1 MRAGLL
7 SPGVRENPLFEIGIE
22 RYIEAM
28 MQRRHFSHALLGWS
42 VASAWPSAQA
52 QASPLK
58 LLVGFAPGGSV
69 DLTARALADAMKD
82 SLGRSV
88 IVDNKPGAAGRLVLE
103 AVKQARADGN
113 TLMLVPHGPMTLF
126 PWIHR
131 QLRYDPV
138 KDFTPIGRV
147 CVVDYAL
154 TTGPATPAKSIEAYV
169 QWAHDPGNKASYG
182 SPGAGTIP
190 HFIGQG
196 FAQRTR
202 TDIVHVPYKG
212 SALTMVDLMA
222 GNVSLGVSPLADAI
236 EHHRNGKVRILATT
250 GSQRSTALKDVPTL
264 KEVGID
270 LVVDGWYGV
279 YAPAGLP
286 EAQHQALTK
295 ALEVAVGK
303 QEEYLQKNAM
313 RPAFMRPEQ
322 LAQLQRTESAQWE
335 PWVKSSGFKPE
346 D

>member
-1 MRAGLL
+1 
-7 SPGVRENPLFEIGIE
+7 
-22 RYIEAM
+22 M
-28 MQRRHFSHALLGWS
+28 MHRRQFSKAVWSLS
-42 VASAWPSAQA
+42 VASLGSQVQA
-52 QASPLK
+52 QSQSVK
-58 LLVGFAPGGSV
+58 LLVGFAAGGSV
-69 DLTARALADAMKD
+69 DLTARALADALKD
-82 SLGRSV
+82 SLGRTV
-88 IVDNKPGAAGRLVLE
+88 IVENRPGAAGRLVLE
-103 AVKQARADGN
+103 AVKQAKPDGD

-131 QLRYDPV
+131 NLRYDPN
-138 KDFTPIGRV
+138 KDFTPLGRV

-154 TTGPATPAKSIEAYV
+154 TTGPATPAKTIGEYL
-169 QWAHDPGNKASYG
+169 QWARDPKNKASFG

-196 FAQRTR
+196 FTQRTQ

-212 SALTMVDLMA
+212 SALTMVDLMG

-250 GSQRSTALKDVPTL
+250 GSQRSSALKDVPTL

-286 EAQHQALTK
+286 EAQLQVLSK
-295 ALEVAVGK
+295 ALELAVMK
-303 QEEYLQKNAM
+303 QEEFFLKNAM
-313 RPAFMRPEQ
+313 RAAPLRPEA
-322 LAQLQRTESAQWE
+322 LAQLQRTEMAQWE
-335 PWVKSSGFKPE
+335 PWVKASGFKAE

>member
-1 MRAGLL
+1 MMHRRQFSKALWGL
-7 SPGVRENPLFEIGIE
+7 
-22 RYIEAM
+22 
-28 MQRRHFSHALLGWS
+28 S
-42 VASAWPSAQA
+42 VASLGAQVQA
-52 QASPLK
+52 QSQSVK
-58 LLVGFAPGGSV
+58 LLVGFAAGGSV
-69 DLTARALADAMKD
+69 DLTARALADALKD
-82 SLGRSV
+82 SLGRTV
-88 IVDNKPGAAGRLVLE
+88 IVENRPGAAGRLVLE
-103 AVKQARADGN
+103 AVKQAKPDGD

-131 QLRYDPV
+131 NLRYDPS
-138 KDFTPIGRV
+138 KDFTPLGRV

-154 TTGPATPAKSIEAYV
+154 TTGPATPAKTIGEYL
-169 QWAHDPGNKASYG
+169 QWARDPKNKASFG

-196 FAQRTR
+196 FTQRTK

-212 SALTMVDLMA
+212 SALTMVDLMG

-250 GSQRSTALKDVPTL
+250 GSQRSTSLKDVPTL
-264 KEVGID
+264 KEVCID

-286 EAQHQALTK
+286 EAQLQALSK
-295 ALEVAVGK
+295 ALELAVMK
-303 QEEYLQKNAM
+303 QEEFFLKNAM
-313 RPAFMRPEQ
+313 RAAPLRPEA
-322 LAQLQRTESAQWE
+322 LAQLQRTEMAQWE
-335 PWVKSSGFKPE
+335 PWVKASGFKAE

>member
-1 MRAGLL
+1 
-7 SPGVRENPLFEIGIE
+7 
-22 RYIEAM
+22 M
-28 MQRRHFSHALLGWS
+28 MQRRHFSKVLWGLS
-42 VASAWPSAQA
+42 LPSLATRVQA
-52 QASPLK
+52 QSQSVK
-58 LLVGFAPGGSV
+58 LLVGFAAGGSV

-82 SLGRSV
+82 SLGRPV
-88 IVDNKPGAAGRLVLE
+88 IVENKPGAAGRLVLE
-103 AVKQARADGN
+103 AVKQAKPDGD

-131 QLRYDPV
+131 NLRYDPT

-154 TTGPATPAKSIEAYV
+154 TTGPATPAKTMAEYL
-169 QWAHDPGNKASYG
+169 QWARDPKNKASYG

-196 FAQRTR
+196 FTQRTR

-212 SALTMVDLMA
+212 SALTMVDLM
-222 GNVSLGVSPLADAI
+222 GGSVSLGVSPLADAI

-264 KEVGID
+264 KETGID

-279 YAPAGLP
+279 YAPADLP
-286 EAQHQALTK
+286 NAQLQVLSK
-295 ALEVAVGK
+295 ALVSAVQK
-303 QEEYLQKNAM
+303 QEDFFIKNAM
-313 RPAFMRPEQ
+313 RAAPLGSEQ
-322 LAQLQRTESAQWE
+322 LAQLQRVEMAQWE
-335 PWVKSSGFKPE
+335 PWVKASGFKAE

>member
-1 MRAGLL
+1 M
-7 SPGVRENPLFEIGIE
+7 
-22 RYIEAM
+22 
-28 MQRRHFSHALLGWS
+28 
-42 VASAWPSAQA
+42 
-52 QASPLK
+52 
-58 LLVGFAPGGSV
+58 

-82 SLGRSV
+82 SLGRPV
-88 IVDNKPGAAGRLVLE
+88 IVENKPGAAGRLVLE
-103 AVKQARADGN
+103 AVKQAKPDGD

-131 QLRYDPV
+131 NLRYDPA

-154 TTGPATPAKSIEAYV
+154 TTGPATSTKTMGEYL
-169 QWAHDPGNKASYG
+169 QWARDPKNKASFG

-196 FAQRTR
+196 FTQRTR
-202 TDIVHVPYKG
+202 TDMVHVPYKG
-212 SALTMVDLMA
+212 SALTMVDLMG

-250 GSQRSTALKDVPTL
+250 GSQRSTALKDAPTL
-264 KEVGID
+264 KEAGID

-286 EAQHQALTK
+286 DAQLQALSK
-295 ALEVAVGK
+295 ALESAVLK
-303 QEEYLQKNAM
+303 QDDFFTKNAM
-313 RPAFMRPEQ
+313 RAAYLRPDQ
-322 LAQLQRTESAQWE
+322 LAQLQRTEMAQWE
-335 PWVKSSGFKPE
+335 PWVKASGFKAE

>member
-1 MRAGLL
+1 
-7 SPGVRENPLFEIGIE
+7 
-22 RYIEAM
+22 M
-28 MQRRHFSHALLGWS
+28 MHRRHFSKALWS
-42 VASAWPSAQA
+42 LSLTSLATRVQA
-52 QASPLK
+52 QSQTVK
-58 LLVGFAPGGSV
+58 LLVGFAAGGSV

-82 SLGRSV
+82 SLGRPV
-88 IVDNKPGAAGRLVLE
+88 IVENKPGAAGRLVLE
-103 AVKQARADGN
+103 AVKQAKPDGD

-131 QLRYDPV
+131 NLRYDPI

-154 TTGPATPAKSIEAYV
+154 TTGPATPAKNMGDYL
-169 QWAHDPGNKASYG
+169 QWARDPKNKASFG

-196 FAQRTR
+196 FTQRTR
-202 TDIVHVPYKG
+202 TDMVHVPYKG
-212 SALTMVDLMA
+212 SALTMVDLM
-222 GNVSLGVSPLADAI
+222 GGSVSLGVSPLADAI

-264 KEVGID
+264 KESGID

-286 EAQHQALTK
+286 DAQLQALSK
-295 ALEVAVGK
+295 ALESAVLK
-303 QEEYLQKNAM
+303 QEDFFIKNAM
-313 RPAFMRPEQ
+313 RAAYLRPDQ
-322 LAQLQRTESAQWE
+322 LVQLQRAEMAQWE
-335 PWVKSSGFKPE
+335 PWVKASGFKAE

>member
-1 MRAGLL
+1 MMHRRQFSKALWGL
-7 SPGVRENPLFEIGIE
+7 
-22 RYIEAM
+22 
-28 MQRRHFSHALLGWS
+28 S
-42 VASAWPSAQA
+42 VASLGAQVQA
-52 QASPLK
+52 QSQSVK
-58 LLVGFAPGGSV
+58 LLVGFAAGGSV
-69 DLTARALADAMKD
+69 DLTARALADALKD
-82 SLGRSV
+82 SLGRTV
-88 IVDNKPGAAGRLVLE
+88 IVENRPGAAGRLVLE
-103 AVKQARADGN
+103 AVKQAKPDGD

-131 QLRYDPV
+131 NLRYDPS
-138 KDFTPIGRV
+138 KDFTPLGRV

-154 TTGPATPAKSIEAYV
+154 TTGPATPAKTIADYL
-169 QWAHDPGNKASYG
+169 QWARDPKNKASFG

-196 FAQRTR
+196 FTQRTQ

-212 SALTMVDLMA
+212 SALTMVDLMG

-250 GSQRSTALKDVPTL
+250 GSQRSTSLKDVPTL

-279 YAPAGLP
+279 YAPVGLP
-286 EAQHQALTK
+286 EPQLQALSK
-295 ALEVAVGK
+295 ALESAVIK
-303 QEEYLQKNAM
+303 QEEFFLKNAM
-313 RPAFMRPEQ
+313 RAAPLRPEA
-322 LAQLQRTESAQWE
+322 LAQLQRTEMAQWE
-335 PWVKSSGFKPE
+335 PWVKASGFKAE

>member
-1 MRAGLL
+1 MMHRRQFSKALWGL
-7 SPGVRENPLFEIGIE
+7 
-22 RYIEAM
+22 
-28 MQRRHFSHALLGWS
+28 S
-42 VASAWPSAQA
+42 VASLGAQVQA
-52 QASPLK
+52 QSQSVK
-58 LLVGFAPGGSV
+58 LLVGFAAGGSV
-69 DLTARALADAMKD
+69 DLTARALADALKD
-82 SLGRSV
+82 SLGRTV
-88 IVDNKPGAAGRLVLE
+88 IVENRPGAAGRLVLE
-103 AVKQARADGN
+103 AVKQAKPDGD

-131 QLRYDPV
+131 NLRYDPN
-138 KDFTPIGRV
+138 KDFTPVGRV

-154 TTGPATPAKSIEAYV
+154 TTGPATPAKTIGEYL
-169 QWAHDPGNKASYG
+169 QWARGPQNKASFG

-196 FAQRTR
+196 FTQRTQ

-212 SALTMVDLMA
+212 SALTMVDLMG
-222 GNVSLGVSPLADAI
+222 GNVSLSVSPLADAI

-250 GSQRSTALKDVPTL
+250 GSQRSTSLKDVPTL

-286 EAQHQALTK
+286 EPQLQTLSK
-295 ALEVAVGK
+295 ALESAVMK
-303 QEEYLQKNAM
+303 QEEFFLKNAM
-313 RPAFMRPEQ
+313 RAAPLRPEA
-322 LAQLQRTESAQWE
+322 LAQLQRTEMAQWE
-335 PWVKSSGFKPE
+335 PWVKASGFKAE

>member
-1 MRAGLL
+1 MMHRRQFSKALWGL
-7 SPGVRENPLFEIGIE
+7 
-22 RYIEAM
+22 
-28 MQRRHFSHALLGWS
+28 S
-42 VASAWPSAQA
+42 VASLGAQVQA
-52 QASPLK
+52 QSQSVK
-58 LLVGFAPGGSV
+58 LLVGFAAGGSV
-69 DLTARALADAMKD
+69 DLTARALADALKD
-82 SLGRSV
+82 SLGRTV
-88 IVDNKPGAAGRLVLE
+88 IVENRPGAAGRLVLE
-103 AVKQARADGN
+103 AVKQAKPDGD

-131 QLRYDPV
+131 NLRYDPS
-138 KDFTPIGRV
+138 KDFTPLGRV

-154 TTGPATPAKSIEAYV
+154 TIGPATPAKTIGEYL
-169 QWAHDPGNKASYG
+169 QWARDPKNKASFG

-196 FAQRTR
+196 FTQRTQ

-212 SALTMVDLMA
+212 SALTMVDLMG

-250 GSQRSTALKDVPTL
+250 GSQRSTSLKDVPTL
-264 KEVGID
+264 REVGID

-286 EAQHQALTK
+286 EAQLQALSK
-295 ALEVAVGK
+295 ALELAVMK
-303 QEEYLQKNAM
+303 QEEFFLKNAM
-313 RPAFMRPEQ
+313 RAAPLRPEA
-322 LAQLQRTESAQWE
+322 LAQLQRTEMAQWE
-335 PWVKSSGFKPE
+335 PWVKASGFKAE

>member
-1 MRAGLL
+1 MMHRRQFSKALWGL
-7 SPGVRENPLFEIGIE
+7 
-22 RYIEAM
+22 
-28 MQRRHFSHALLGWS
+28 S
-42 VASAWPSAQA
+42 VASLGAQVQA
-52 QASPLK
+52 QSQSVK
-58 LLVGFAPGGSV
+58 LLVGFAAGGSV
-69 DLTARALADAMKD
+69 DLTARALADALKD
-82 SLGRSV
+82 SLGRTV
-88 IVDNKPGAAGRLVLE
+88 IVENRPGAAGRLVLE
-103 AVKQARADGN
+103 AVKQAQPDGD

-131 QLRYDPV
+131 NLRYDPN
-138 KDFTPIGRV
+138 KDFTPVGRV

-154 TTGPATPAKSIEAYV
+154 TTGPATPAKTIGEYL
-169 QWAHDPGNKASYG
+169 QWARDPKNKASFG

-196 FAQRTR
+196 FTQRTQ

-212 SALTMVDLMA
+212 SALTMVDLMG

-250 GSQRSTALKDVPTL
+250 GSQRSTSLKDVPTL

-286 EAQHQALTK
+286 EPQLQALSK
-295 ALEVAVGK
+295 ALASAVMK
-303 QEEYLQKNAM
+303 QEEFFLKNAM
-313 RPAFMRPEQ
+313 RAAPLRPEA
-322 LAQLQRTESAQWE
+322 LAQLQRTEMAQWE
-335 PWVKSSGFKPE
+335 PWVKASGFRAE

>member
-1 MRAGLL
+1 MMHRRQFSKALWGL
-7 SPGVRENPLFEIGIE
+7 
-22 RYIEAM
+22 
-28 MQRRHFSHALLGWS
+28 S
-42 VASAWPSAQA
+42 VASLGAQVQA
-52 QASPLK
+52 QSQSVK
-58 LLVGFAPGGSV
+58 LLVGFAAGGSV
-69 DLTARALADAMKD
+69 DLTARALADALKD
-82 SLGRSV
+82 SLGRTV
-88 IVDNKPGAAGRLVLE
+88 IVENRPGAAGRLVLE
-103 AVKQARADGN
+103 AVKQAKPDGD

-131 QLRYDPV
+131 NLRYDPS
-138 KDFTPIGRV
+138 KDFTPLGRV

-154 TTGPATPAKSIEAYV
+154 TIGPATPAKTIGEYL
-169 QWAHDPGNKASYG
+169 QWARDPKNKASFG

-196 FAQRTR
+196 FTQRTQ

-212 SALTMVDLMA
+212 SALTMVDLMG

-250 GSQRSTALKDVPTL
+250 GSQRSTSLKDVPTL
-264 KEVGID
+264 REVGID

-286 EAQHQALTK
+286 EAQLQALSK
-295 ALEVAVGK
+295 ALELAVMK
-303 QEEYLQKNAM
+303 QEEFFLKNAM
-313 RPAFMRPEQ
+313 RAAPLRPEA
-322 LAQLQRTESAQWE
+322 LAQLQRTEMAQWE
-335 PWVKSSGFKPE
+335 PWVKASGFRAE

>member
-1 MRAGLL
+1 
-7 SPGVRENPLFEIGIE
+7 
-22 RYIEAM
+22 M
-28 MQRRHFSHALLGWS
+28 MQRRHFSKVLWGLS
-42 VASAWPSAQA
+42 LASLATRVQA
-52 QASPLK
+52 QSQSVK
-58 LLVGFAPGGSV
+58 LLVGFAAGGSV

-82 SLGRSV
+82 SLGRPV
-88 IVDNKPGAAGRLVLE
+88 IVENKPGAAGRLVLE
-103 AVKQARADGN
+103 AVKQARPDGD

-131 QLRYDPV
+131 NLRYDPT

-154 TTGPATPAKSIEAYV
+154 TTGPATPAKTMGEYL
-169 QWAHDPGNKASYG
+169 QWARDPKNKASYG

-196 FAQRTR
+196 FTQRTR

-212 SALTMVDLMA
+212 SALTMVDLM
-222 GNVSLGVSPLADAI
+222 GGSVSLGVSPLADAI

-264 KEVGID
+264 KEAGID
-270 LVVDGWYGV
+270 LVVDGWYGI

-286 EAQHQALTK
+286 DTQLQALSK
-295 ALEVAVGK
+295 ALESAVLK
-303 QEEYLQKNAM
+303 QEDFFIKNAM
-313 RPAFMRPEQ
+313 RAAPLRPEQ
-322 LAQLQRTESAQWE
+322 LAQLQRAEMAQWE
-335 PWVKSSGFKPE
+335 PWVKASGFKAE

>member
-1 MRAGLL
+1 
-7 SPGVRENPLFEIGIE
+7 
-22 RYIEAM
+22 M
-28 MQRRHFSHALLGWS
+28 MQRRHFSKVLWGLS
-42 VASAWPSAQA
+42 LASLTTRVQA
-52 QASPLK
+52 QSQSVK
-58 LLVGFAPGGSV
+58 LLVGFAAGGSV

-82 SLGRSV
+82 SLGRPV
-88 IVDNKPGAAGRLVLE
+88 IVENKPGAAGRLVLE
-103 AVKQARADGN
+103 AVKQAKPDGD

-131 QLRYDPV
+131 NLRYDPT
-138 KDFTPIGRV
+138 KDFTPVGRV

-154 TTGPATPAKSIEAYV
+154 TTGPATPAKTMAEYL
-169 QWAHDPGNKASYG
+169 QWARDPKNKASYG

-196 FAQRTR
+196 FTQRTR

-212 SALTMVDLMA
+212 SALTMVDLM
-222 GNVSLGVSPLADAI
+222 GGSVSLGVSPLADAI

-264 KEVGID
+264 KEAGID

-286 EAQHQALTK
+286 DAQLQALSK
-295 ALEVAVGK
+295 ALESAVLK
-303 QEEYLQKNAM
+303 QEDFFIKNAM
-313 RPAFMRPEQ
+313 RAAPLRPEQ
-322 LAQLQRTESAQWE
+322 LAQLQRAEMAQWE
-335 PWVKSSGFKPE
+335 PWVKASGFKAE

>member
-1 MRAGLL
+1 MMHRRQFSKALWGL
-7 SPGVRENPLFEIGIE
+7 
-22 RYIEAM
+22 
-28 MQRRHFSHALLGWS
+28 S
-42 VASAWPSAQA
+42 VASLGAQVQA
-52 QASPLK
+52 QSQSVK
-58 LLVGFAPGGSV
+58 LLVGFAAGGSV
-69 DLTARALADAMKD
+69 DLTARALADALKD
-82 SLGRSV
+82 SLGRTV
-88 IVDNKPGAAGRLVLE
+88 IVENRPGAAGRLVLE
-103 AVKQARADGN
+103 AVKQAKPDGD

-131 QLRYDPV
+131 NLRYDPN
-138 KDFTPIGRV
+138 KDFTSVGRV

-154 TTGPATPAKSIEAYV
+154 TTGPATPAKTIGEYL
-169 QWAHDPGNKASYG
+169 QWARGPQNKASFG

-196 FAQRTR
+196 FTQRTQ

-212 SALTMVDLMA
+212 SALTMVDLMG
-222 GNVSLGVSPLADAI
+222 GNVSLSVSPLADAI

-250 GSQRSTALKDVPTL
+250 GSQRSTSLKDVPTL

-286 EAQHQALTK
+286 EPQLQTLSK
-295 ALEVAVGK
+295 ALESAVMK
-303 QEEYLQKNAM
+303 QEEFFLKNAM
-313 RPAFMRPEQ
+313 RAAPLRPEA
-322 LAQLQRTESAQWE
+322 LAQLQRTEMAQWE
-335 PWVKSSGFKPE
+335 PWVKASGFKAE

>member
-1 MRAGLL
+1 MMHRRQFSKALWGL
-7 SPGVRENPLFEIGIE
+7 
-22 RYIEAM
+22 
-28 MQRRHFSHALLGWS
+28 S
-42 VASAWPSAQA
+42 VASLGAQVQA
-52 QASPLK
+52 QSQSVK
-58 LLVGFAPGGSV
+58 LLVGFAAGGSV
-69 DLTARALADAMKD
+69 DLTARALADALKD
-82 SLGRSV
+82 SLGRTV
-88 IVDNKPGAAGRLVLE
+88 IVENRPGAAGRLVLE
-103 AVKQARADGN
+103 AVKQAKPDGD

-131 QLRYDPV
+131 NLRYDPS
-138 KDFTPIGRV
+138 KDFTPLGRV

-154 TTGPATPAKSIEAYV
+154 TTGPATPAKTIGEYL
-169 QWAHDPGNKASYG
+169 QWARDPKSKASFG

-196 FAQRTR
+196 FTQRTQ

-212 SALTMVDLMA
+212 SALTMVDLMG

-250 GSQRSTALKDVPTL
+250 GSQRSSALKDVPTL

-286 EAQHQALTK
+286 EAQLQVLSK
-295 ALEVAVGK
+295 ALELAVMK
-303 QEEYLQKNAM
+303 QEEFFLKNAM
-313 RPAFMRPEQ
+313 RAAPLRPEA
-322 LAQLQRTESAQWE
+322 LAQLQRTEMAQWE
-335 PWVKSSGFKPE
+335 PWVKASGFKAE

>member
-1 MRAGLL
+1 
-7 SPGVRENPLFEIGIE
+7 
-22 RYIEAM
+22 M
-28 MQRRHFSHALLGWS
+28 MQRRDFSKALWGLS
-42 VASAWPSAQA
+42 LASLSARVQA
-52 QASPLK
+52 QSQSVK
-58 LLVGFAPGGSV
+58 LLVGFAAGGSV

-82 SLGRSV
+82 SLGRPV
-88 IVDNKPGAAGRLVLE
+88 IVENKPGAAGRLVLE
-103 AVKQARADGN
+103 AVKQARPDGD

-131 QLRYDPV
+131 NLRYDPT

-154 TTGPATPAKSIEAYV
+154 TTGPATPAKTMGEYL
-169 QWAHDPGNKASYG
+169 QWARDPKNKASYG

-196 FAQRTR
+196 FTQRTR

-212 SALTMVDLMA
+212 SALTMVDLM
-222 GNVSLGVSPLADAI
+222 GGSVSLGVSPLADAI

-250 GSQRSTALKDVPTL
+250 GSQRSTALKDIPTL
-264 KEVGID
+264 KEAGID
-270 LVVDGWYGV
+270 FVVDGWYGI

-286 EAQHQALTK
+286 DTQLQALSK
-295 ALEVAVGK
+295 ALESAVLK
-303 QEEYLQKNAM
+303 QEDFFIKNAM
-313 RPAFMRPEQ
+313 RAAPLRPEQ
-322 LAQLQRTESAQWE
+322 LAQLQRAEMAQWE
-335 PWVKSSGFKPE
+335 PWVKASGFKAE

>member
-1 MRAGLL
+1 
-7 SPGVRENPLFEIGIE
+7 
-22 RYIEAM
+22 M
-28 MQRRHFSHALLGWS
+28 MHRRHFSKALWGLS
-42 VASAWPSAQA
+42 LASLATRAQA
-52 QASPLK
+52 QSSSVK
-58 LLVGFAPGGSV
+58 LLVGFAAGGSV

-82 SLGRSV
+82 SLGRPV
-88 IVDNKPGAAGRLVLE
+88 IVENKPGAAGRLVLE
-103 AVKQARADGN
+103 AVKQVRPDGD

-131 QLRYDPV
+131 NLRYDPT

-154 TTGPATPAKSIEAYV
+154 TTGPATPAKTMGEYL
-169 QWAHDPGNKASYG
+169 QWARDPKNKASFG

-196 FAQRTR
+196 FTQRTR

-212 SALTMVDLMA
+212 SALTMVDLM
-222 GNVSLGVSPLADAI
+222 GGSVSLGVSPLADAI
-236 EHHRNGKVRILATT
+236 EHHRNSKVRILATT

-264 KEVGID
+264 KEAGID

-286 EAQHQALTK
+286 DAQLQALSK
-295 ALEVAVGK
+295 ALESAVLK
-303 QEEYLQKNAM
+303 QEDFFIKNAM
-313 RPAFMRPEQ
+313 RAAPLRPDL
-322 LAQLQRTESAQWE
+322 LAQLQRAEMAQWE
-335 PWVKSSGFKPE
+335 PWVKASGFKAE

>member
-1 MRAGLL
+1 MMHRRQFSKALWGL
-7 SPGVRENPLFEIGIE
+7 
-22 RYIEAM
+22 
-28 MQRRHFSHALLGWS
+28 S
-42 VASAWPSAQA
+42 VASLGAQVQA
-52 QASPLK
+52 QSQSVK
-58 LLVGFAPGGSV
+58 LLVGFAAGGSV
-69 DLTARALADAMKD
+69 DLTARALAEALKD
-82 SLGRSV
+82 SLSRTV
-88 IVDNKPGAAGRLVLE
+88 IVENRPGAAGRLVLE
-103 AVKQARADGN
+103 AVKQAKPDGD

-131 QLRYDPV
+131 NLRYDPS
-138 KDFTPIGRV
+138 KDFTPLGRV

-154 TTGPATPAKSIEAYV
+154 TIGPATPAKTIGEYL
-169 QWAHDPGNKASYG
+169 QWARDPKNKASFG

-196 FAQRTR
+196 FTQRTQ

-212 SALTMVDLMA
+212 SALTMVDLMG

-250 GSQRSTALKDVPTL
+250 GSQRSTSLKDVPTL

-286 EAQHQALTK
+286 EAQLQALSK
-295 ALEVAVGK
+295 ALELAVMK
-303 QEEYLQKNAM
+303 QEEFFLKNAM
-313 RPAFMRPEQ
+313 RAAPLRPEA
-322 LAQLQRTESAQWE
+322 LAQLQRTEMAQWE
-335 PWVKSSGFKPE
+335 PWVKASGFKAE

>member
-1 MRAGLL
+1 
-7 SPGVRENPLFEIGIE
+7 
-22 RYIEAM
+22 M
-28 MQRRHFSHALLGWS
+28 MQRRHFSKVLWGLS
-42 VASAWPSAQA
+42 LASLATRVQA
-52 QASPLK
+52 QSQSVK
-58 LLVGFAPGGSV
+58 LLVGFAAGGSV

-82 SLGRSV
+82 SLGRPV
-88 IVDNKPGAAGRLVLE
+88 IVENKPGAAGRLVLE
-103 AVKQARADGN
+103 AVKQAKPDGD

-131 QLRYDPV
+131 NLRYDPT
-138 KDFTPIGRV
+138 KDFTPVGRV

-154 TTGPATPAKSIEAYV
+154 TTGPATPAKTMAEYL
-169 QWAHDPGNKASYG
+169 QWARDPKNKASYG

-196 FAQRTR
+196 FTQRTR

-212 SALTMVDLMA
+212 SALTMVDLM
-222 GNVSLGVSPLADAI
+222 GGSVSLGVSPLADAI

-264 KEVGID
+264 KEAGID

-286 EAQHQALTK
+286 DAQLQALSK
-295 ALEVAVGK
+295 ALESAVLK
-303 QEEYLQKNAM
+303 QEDFFIKNAM
-313 RPAFMRPEQ
+313 RAAPLRPEQ
-322 LAQLQRTESAQWE
+322 LAQLQRAEMAQWE
-335 PWVKSSGFKPE
+335 PWVKASGFKAE

>member
-1 MRAGLL
+1 MMHRRQFSKALWGL
-7 SPGVRENPLFEIGIE
+7 
-22 RYIEAM
+22 
-28 MQRRHFSHALLGWS
+28 S
-42 VASAWPSAQA
+42 VASLGAQVQA
-52 QASPLK
+52 QSQSVK
-58 LLVGFAPGGSV
+58 LLVGFAAGGSV
-69 DLTARALADAMKD
+69 DLTARALADALKD
-82 SLGRSV
+82 SLGRTV
-88 IVDNKPGAAGRLVLE
+88 IVENRPGAAGRLVLE
-103 AVKQARADGN
+103 AVKQAKPDGD

-131 QLRYDPV
+131 NLRYDPN
-138 KDFTPIGRV
+138 KDFTPLGRV

-154 TTGPATPAKSIEAYV
+154 TTGPATPAKTIGEYL
-169 QWAHDPGNKASYG
+169 QWARDPKNKASFG

-196 FAQRTR
+196 FTQRTQ

-212 SALTMVDLMA
+212 SALTMVDLMG

-250 GSQRSTALKDVPTL
+250 GSQRSSALKDVPTL

-286 EAQHQALTK
+286 EAQLQVLSK
-295 ALEVAVGK
+295 ALELAVMK
-303 QEEYLQKNAM
+303 QEEFFLKNAM
-313 RPAFMRPEQ
+313 RAAPLRPEA
-322 LAQLQRTESAQWE
+322 LAQLQRTEMAQWE
-335 PWVKSSGFKPE
+335 PWVKASGFKAE

>member
-1 MRAGLL
+1 MMHRRQFSKALWGL
-7 SPGVRENPLFEIGIE
+7 
-22 RYIEAM
+22 
-28 MQRRHFSHALLGWS
+28 S
-42 VASAWPSAQA
+42 VASLGAQVQA
-52 QASPLK
+52 QSQSVK
-58 LLVGFAPGGSV
+58 LLVGFAAGGSV
-69 DLTARALADAMKD
+69 DLTARALADALKD
-82 SLGRSV
+82 SLGRTV
-88 IVDNKPGAAGRLVLE
+88 IVENRPGAAGRLVLE
-103 AVKQARADGN
+103 AVKQAKPDGD

-131 QLRYDPV
+131 NLRYDPS
-138 KDFTPIGRV
+138 KDFTPLGRV

-154 TTGPATPAKSIEAYV
+154 TTGPATPAKTIGEYL
-169 QWAHDPGNKASYG
+169 QWARDPKNKASFG

-196 FAQRTR
+196 FTQRTQ

-212 SALTMVDLMA
+212 SALTMVDLMG

-250 GSQRSTALKDVPTL
+250 GSQRNTSLKDVPTL

-286 EAQHQALTK
+286 EPQLQALSK
-295 ALEVAVGK
+295 ALESAVIK
-303 QEEYLQKNAM
+303 QEEFFLKNAM
-313 RPAFMRPEQ
+313 RAAPLRPEA
-322 LAQLQRTESAQWE
+322 LAQLQRTEMAQWE
-335 PWVKSSGFKPE
+335 PWVKASGFKAE

>member
-1 MRAGLL
+1 MMHRRQFSKALWGL
-7 SPGVRENPLFEIGIE
+7 
-22 RYIEAM
+22 
-28 MQRRHFSHALLGWS
+28 S
-42 VASAWPSAQA
+42 VASLGAQVQA
-52 QASPLK
+52 QSQSVK
-58 LLVGFAPGGSV
+58 LLVGFAAGGSV
-69 DLTARALADAMKD
+69 DLTARALADALKD
-82 SLGRSV
+82 SLGRTV
-88 IVDNKPGAAGRLVLE
+88 IVENRPGAAGRLVLE
-103 AVKQARADGN
+103 AVKQAKPDGD

-131 QLRYDPV
+131 NLRYDPS
-138 KDFTPIGRV
+138 KDFTPLGRV

-154 TTGPATPAKSIEAYV
+154 TTGPATPAKTIGEYL
-169 QWAHDPGNKASYG
+169 QWARDPKNKASFG

-196 FAQRTR
+196 FTQRTQ

-212 SALTMVDLMA
+212 SALTMVDLMG

-250 GSQRSTALKDVPTL
+250 GSQRSTSLKDVPTL
-264 KEVGID
+264 REVGID

-286 EAQHQALTK
+286 EAQLQALSK
-295 ALEVAVGK
+295 ALELAVMK
-303 QEEYLQKNAM
+303 QEEFFLKNAM
-313 RPAFMRPEQ
+313 RAAPLRPEA
-322 LAQLQRTESAQWE
+322 LAQLQRTEMAQWE
-335 PWVKSSGFKPE
+335 PWVKASGFRAE

>member
-1 MRAGLL
+1 
-7 SPGVRENPLFEIGIE
+7 
-22 RYIEAM
+22 M
-28 MQRRHFSHALLGWS
+28 MHRRHFSKALWGLS
-42 VASAWPSAQA
+42 LASLATRAQA
-52 QASPLK
+52 QSSSVK
-58 LLVGFAPGGSV
+58 LLVGFAAGGSV

-82 SLGRSV
+82 SLGRPV
-88 IVDNKPGAAGRLVLE
+88 IVENKPGAAGRLVLE
-103 AVKQARADGN
+103 AVKQARPDGD

-131 QLRYDPV
+131 NLRYDPT

-154 TTGPATPAKSIEAYV
+154 TTGPATPAKTMGEYL
-169 QWAHDPGNKASYG
+169 QWARDPKNKASFG

-196 FAQRTR
+196 FTQRTR

-212 SALTMVDLMA
+212 SALTMVDLM
-222 GNVSLGVSPLADAI
+222 GGSVSLGVSPLADAI

-264 KEVGID
+264 KEAGID

-286 EAQHQALTK
+286 DAQLQALSK
-295 ALEVAVGK
+295 ALESAVLK
-303 QEEYLQKNAM
+303 QEDFFIKNAM
-313 RPAFMRPEQ
+313 RAAPLRPDL
-322 LAQLQRTESAQWE
+322 LAQLQRAEMAQWE
-335 PWVKSSGFKPE
+335 PWVKASGFKAE

>member
-1 MRAGLL
+1 M
-7 SPGVRENPLFEIGIE
+7 
-22 RYIEAM
+22 
-28 MQRRHFSHALLGWS
+28 
-42 VASAWPSAQA
+42 
-52 QASPLK
+52 
-58 LLVGFAPGGSV
+58 
-69 DLTARALADAMKD
+69 TARALADAMKD
-82 SLGRSV
+82 SLGRPV
-88 IVDNKPGAAGRLVLE
+88 IVENKPGAAGRLVLE
-103 AVKQARADGN
+103 AVKQARPDGD

-131 QLRYDPV
+131 NLRYDPT

-154 TTGPATPAKSIEAYV
+154 TTGPATPAKTMGEYL
-169 QWAHDPGNKASYG
+169 QWARDPKNKASYG

-196 FAQRTR
+196 FTQRTR

-212 SALTMVDLMA
+212 SALTMVDLM
-222 GNVSLGVSPLADAI
+222 GGSVSLGVSPLADAI

-264 KEVGID
+264 KEAGID
-270 LVVDGWYGV
+270 LVVDGWYGI

-286 EAQHQALTK
+286 DTQLQALSK
-295 ALEVAVGK
+295 ALESAVLK
-303 QEEYLQKNAM
+303 QEDFFIKNAM
-313 RPAFMRPEQ
+313 RAAPLRPDL
-322 LAQLQRTESAQWE
+322 LAQLQRAEMAQWE
-335 PWVKSSGFKPE
+335 PWVKASGFKAE

>member
-1 MRAGLL
+1 MMHRRQFSKALWGL
-7 SPGVRENPLFEIGIE
+7 
-22 RYIEAM
+22 
-28 MQRRHFSHALLGWS
+28 S
-42 VASAWPSAQA
+42 VASLGAQVQA
-52 QASPLK
+52 QSQSVK
-58 LLVGFAPGGSV
+58 LLVGFAAGGSV
-69 DLTARALADAMKD
+69 DLTARALADALKD
-82 SLGRSV
+82 SLGRTV
-88 IVDNKPGAAGRLVLE
+88 IVENRPGAAGRLVLE
-103 AVKQARADGN
+103 AVKQAKPDGD

-131 QLRYDPV
+131 NLRYDPS
-138 KDFTPIGRV
+138 KDFTPLGRV

-154 TTGPATPAKSIEAYV
+154 TTGPATPAKTIAEYL
-169 QWAHDPGNKASYG
+169 QWARDPKNKASFG

-196 FAQRTR
+196 FTQRTQ

-212 SALTMVDLMA
+212 SALTMVDLMG

-250 GSQRSTALKDVPTL
+250 GSQRSTSLKDVPTL
-264 KEVGID
+264 REVGID

-286 EAQHQALTK
+286 EAQLQALSK
-295 ALEVAVGK
+295 ALELAVMK
-303 QEEYLQKNAM
+303 QEEFFLKNAM
-313 RPAFMRPEQ
+313 RAAPLRPEA
-322 LAQLQRTESAQWE
+322 LAQLQRTEMAQWE
-335 PWVKSSGFKPE
+335 PWVKASGFRAE

>member
-1 MRAGLL
+1 MMHRRQFSKALWGL
-7 SPGVRENPLFEIGIE
+7 
-22 RYIEAM
+22 
-28 MQRRHFSHALLGWS
+28 S
-42 VASAWPSAQA
+42 VASLGAQVQA
-52 QASPLK
+52 QSQSVK
-58 LLVGFAPGGSV
+58 LLVGFAAGGSV
-69 DLTARALADAMKD
+69 DLTARALADALKD
-82 SLGRSV
+82 SLGRTV
-88 IVDNKPGAAGRLVLE
+88 IVENRPGAAGRLVLE
-103 AVKQARADGN
+103 AVKQAKPDGD

-131 QLRYDPV
+131 NLRYDPS
-138 KDFTPIGRV
+138 KDFTPLGRV

-154 TTGPATPAKSIEAYV
+154 TTGPATPAKTIGEYL
-169 QWAHDPGNKASYG
+169 QWARDPKNKASFG

-196 FAQRTR
+196 FTQRTQ

-212 SALTMVDLMA
+212 SALTMVDLMG

-264 KEVGID
+264 REVGID

-286 EAQHQALTK
+286 EAQLQALSK
-295 ALEVAVGK
+295 ALELAVMK
-303 QEEYLQKNAM
+303 QEEFFLKNAM
-313 RPAFMRPEQ
+313 RAAPLRPEA
-322 LAQLQRTESAQWE
+322 LAQLQRTEMAQWE
-335 PWVKSSGFKPE
+335 PWVKASGFRAE

>member
-1 MRAGLL
+1 
-7 SPGVRENPLFEIGIE
+7 VE
-22 RYIEAM
+22 
-28 MQRRHFSHALLGWS
+28 
-42 VASAWPSAQA
+42 
-52 QASPLK
+52 
-58 LLVGFAPGGSV
+58 
-69 DLTARALADAMKD
+69 
-82 SLGRSV
+82 
-88 IVDNKPGAAGRLVLE
+88 NKPGAAGRLVLE
-103 AVKQARADGN
+103 AVKQARPDGD

-131 QLRYDPV
+131 NLRYDPT

-154 TTGPATPAKSIEAYV
+154 TTGPATPAKTMGEYL
-169 QWAHDPGNKASYG
+169 QWARDPKNKASFG

-196 FAQRTR
+196 FTQRTR

-212 SALTMVDLMA
+212 SALTMVDLM
-222 GNVSLGVSPLADAI
+222 GGSVSLGVSPLADAI

-264 KEVGID
+264 KEAGID

-286 EAQHQALTK
+286 DAQLQALSK
-295 ALEVAVGK
+295 ALESAVLK
-303 QEEYLQKNAM
+303 QEDFFIKNAM
-313 RPAFMRPEQ
+313 RAAPLRPDL
-322 LAQLQRTESAQWE
+322 LAQLQRAEMAQWE
-335 PWVKSSGFKPE
+335 PWVKASGFKAE